1 MRCWAYPYAH
11 PTFPQVLNED
21 GVSGTESEKDEPVG
35 SQIELYSRI

>member
-1 MRCWAYPYAH
+1 MEQAVIVDGE
-11 PTFPQVLNED
+11 VLNED